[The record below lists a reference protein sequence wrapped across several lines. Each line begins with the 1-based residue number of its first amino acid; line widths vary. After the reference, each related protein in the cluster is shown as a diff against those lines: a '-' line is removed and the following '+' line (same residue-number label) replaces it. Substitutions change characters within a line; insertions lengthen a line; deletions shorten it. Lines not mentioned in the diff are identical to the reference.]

1 MMARKDLYEVSEG
14 RWRTWIDYDKF
25 HSLVASGEPFEAVD
39 YAAETPSWS
48 TWGAPEEGFDPSMER
63 VRKVRKHHPNP
74 PDRHQPPLVEGQ

>member
-1 MMARKDLYEVSEG
+1 MAWEDHGVVRRGEG
-14 RWRTWIDYDKF
+14 VQSFGGRAVPLTRRPMAAPPD
-25 HSLVASGEPFEAVD
+25 VD

-63 VRKVRKHHPNP
+63 VRKVRNHHPNP